1 MLLLHNFFLLFTGE
15 EIKMVSSPFYFHQG
29 ININKNFMAEELYI
43 ASDIIEG
50 IKFDIIV
57 SKSGVREI
65 LINKNSESDD
75 RSDITQVSSDDQ
87 KVMSVFTQLREYF
100 DRKRKD
106 FELPLGI
113 LGTDFQKKVW
123 DNLRKIPYGETISY
137 GELANR
143 MGDKNLMRAVA
154 AANGANPIPIII
166 PCHRV
171 IGADGS
177 LTGYGSGLDVKQKL
191 LELEG
196 SWSLSLF

>member
-1 MLLLHNFFLLFTGE
+1 MR
-15 EIKMVSSPFYFHQG
+15 
-29 ININKNFMAEELYI
+29 EELSL
-43 ASDIIEG
+43 ASDIIDG
-50 IKFDIIV
+50 INIDVIT
-57 SKSGVREI
+57 SRSGIREI
-65 LINKNSESDD
+65 MINKKPKSDD
-75 RSDITQVSSDDQ
+75 ISDRTQFSSDDL
-87 KVMSVFTQLREYF
+87 KVVNVFKQLREYF
-100 DRKRKD
+100 NRQRKE
-106 FELPLGI
+106 FNLPLEI

-123 DNLRKIPYGETISY
+123 NELRKIPYGETISY

-171 IGADGS
+171 IGADGG
-177 LTGYGSGLDVKQKL
+177 LTGYGGGLDVKQKL

>member
-1 MLLLHNFFLLFTGE
+1 MKSN
-15 EIKMVSSPFYFHQG
+15 P
-29 ININKNFMAEELYI
+29 EELYFS
-43 ASDIIEG
+43 SDIING
-50 IKFDIIV
+50 IKIDVIT
-57 SKSGVREI
+57 SNNGVREI
-65 LINKNSESDD
+65 LINKKSNSDNLAG
-75 RSDITQVSSDDQ
+75 ITQISPDDP
-87 KVMSVFTQLREYF
+87 KVTNVFIQLKEYF
-100 DRKRKD
+100 SRRRIE
-106 FELPLGI
+106 FELPFEL
-113 LGTDFQKKVW
+113 LGTEFQKKVW
-123 DNLRKIPYGETISY
+123 NELKKIPYGETISY

-177 LTGYGSGLDVKQKL
+177 LTGYDGGLDVKQKL

>member
-1 MLLLHNFFLLFTGE
+1 MKQKKIT
-15 EIKMVSSPFYFHQG
+15 
-29 ININKNFMAEELYI
+29 AEELYFATDTI
-43 ASDIIEG
+43 GRIRLDIIL
-50 IKFDIIV
+50 
-57 SKSGVREI
+57 SKNGVREI
-65 LINKNSESDD
+65 LINKNSESF
-75 RSDITQVSSDDQ
+75 DISELNKISPEDP
-87 KVMSVFTQLREYF
+87 KVKNIFKQLREYF
-100 DRKRKD
+100 EGQRKEFD
-106 FELPLGI
+106 LPLEI

-123 DNLRKIPYGETISY
+123 DELTKIPYGETISY

-143 MGDKNLMRAVA
+143 LGDKNLMRAVA

-177 LTGYGSGLDVKQKL
+177 LTGYGGGLDVKQKL